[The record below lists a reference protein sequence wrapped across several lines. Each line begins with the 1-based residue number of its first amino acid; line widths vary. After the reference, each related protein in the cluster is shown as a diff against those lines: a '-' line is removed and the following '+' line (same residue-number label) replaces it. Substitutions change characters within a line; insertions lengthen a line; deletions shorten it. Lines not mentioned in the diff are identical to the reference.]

1 MKLHTKIFDRTSV
14 RRLRLRTV
22 AFIALLWTF
31 VDVIVVLLYNS
42 LPSKHTLNALLVRE
56 VIVFTSSFL
65 MGYLLVVELRR
76 LLRNFNLLTTLFLKS
91 LILIAAAFLINLFLY
106 AINSVSILGVPVA
119 ESFHR
124 FYTDFSDLNKFLQ
137 KLLYW
142 LVLFLITQLLIELN
156 EKYSPGVFADI
167 LLGRYVN
174 PKIEKRIVMFIDLKD
189 STPIA
194 EKLGSQQY
202 FRFIREFIYHISN
215 ALIEFN
221 GKIYQYVGDEIVVS
235 WLYKKGNSEKSILA
249 LRKAR
254 RNLSR
259 QNNVFMKSFGVLPEF
274 RVGVHVGE
282 VTVGEIGVI
291 KKDLAM
297 SGDVMN
303 TTARIRSCCSELDQK
318 VLVSFDFMNEID
330 SEYWQAKSLGM
341 VELKGKTN
349 EMELFSLNV

>member
-1 MKLHTKIFDRTSV
+1 MKLQTNIFNRTSV

-22 AFIALLWTF
+22 TFIALLWTI
-31 VDVIVVLLYNS
+31 VDIIVVLLYNS
-42 LPSKHTLNALLVRE
+42 LPSKHTLSALAVRE
-56 VIVFTSSFL
+56 VIVFASSFI

-76 LLRNFNLLTTLFLKS
+76 LLRNFNLLATLFLKS

-106 AINSVSILGVPVA
+106 AINSVSVLGVPVA

-124 FYTDFSDLNKFLQ
+124 FYTDFSDIDKFLQ
-137 KLLYW
+137 KILYW
-142 LVLFLITQLLIELN
+142 LVLFVITQLLIELN

-167 LLGRYVN
+167 LLGKYVN

-215 ALIEFN
+215 ALIEYN

-235 WLYKKGNSEKSILA
+235 WLYKKENPEKCILA

-259 QNNVFMKSFGVLPEF
+259 RNSAFMRNFGVLPEF

-303 TTARIRSCCSELDQK
+303 TTARIRTCCGELNQK
-318 VLVSFDFMNEID
+318 VVVSRDFVNEIN
-330 SEYWQAKSLGM
+330 SENWQAKSLGM
-341 VELKGKTN
+341 VELKGKAR